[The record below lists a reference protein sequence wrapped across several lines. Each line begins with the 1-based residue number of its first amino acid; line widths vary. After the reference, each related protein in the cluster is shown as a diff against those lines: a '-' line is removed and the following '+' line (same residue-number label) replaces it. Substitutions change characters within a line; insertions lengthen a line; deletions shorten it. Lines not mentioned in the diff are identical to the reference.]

1 MRVRPNSRFRA
12 FKIILTIKNGT
23 DLSIFDKANDA
34 FAEKIDGI
42 EESVLD
48 LKLAKQQ
55 LDRLVEAENV
65 VAKRIKEDVEAR
77 RACIIDCSAN
87 NRINVAEIRQLADDL
102 ISFEQ
107 RINTYQY

>member
-48 LKLAKQQ
+48 LKLAK
-55 LDRLVEAENV
+55 
-65 VAKRIKEDVEAR
+65 
-77 RACIIDCSAN
+77 
-87 NRINVAEIRQLADDL
+87 
-102 ISFEQ
+102 
-107 RINTYQY
+107 